1 MPSVIFRA
9 DASAT
14 TGAGHVMRCLALAE
28 TFSAAGWQ
36 CLLASGPQTAA
47 ALPDTARLL
56 PQIPLDD
63 SRRGGEQAAALR
75 KAHAEGCDLLVV
87 DGYDLDQEFESACRG
102 WAKRIWVLDDLADR
116 GHDCDLLVDGN
127 PWRQAA
133 DYRDHVSAETA
144 LRLGPD
150 HAPLHPAWAQARR
163 RQQEHGHTLLVSM
176 GATDPANMTAR
187 AVSMI
192 QAAALRVPVRVVLP
206 RQAPHHAAVR
216 RQVADL
222 SGEVALLD
230 HDVDMVAEAGA
241 ARLCL
246 GAGGGSMWERCCL
259 GIPTLLMQA
268 ADNQSLNADAL
279 VAAGAGEVADGQLA
293 ALWHDDSR
301 LAAMSAAAARLCDG
315 LGAWRLAAEA
325 TQATMAADGAPVRL
339 RRATVTDRDRVLDW
353 QREPGARQHA
363 RVAEVPSAAEH
374 AAWFAAKLDD
384 RRAVFSI
391 ILHGETPA
399 GFVRLDNDGNGG
411 YEVSIL
417 VARAKQRLGL
427 ARIALD
433 MAQVLAGGEAVRA
446 EVLADNEPS
455 RALFLGAGYR
465 PAAPAGWYL
474 RNSLKSG
481 KETA

>member
-1 MPSVIFRA
+1 MPTVIFRA
-9 DASAT
+9 DASAAS
-14 TGAGHVMRCLALAE
+14 GAGHVMRCLALAE
-28 TFSAAGWQ
+28 AFGAAGWE
-36 CLLASGPQTAA
+36 CLLATGPQTAA

-56 PQIPLDD
+56 PQLPVK
-63 SRRGGEQAAALR
+63 SNASSAEQAAALAR
-75 KAHAEGCDLLVV
+75 DCDLLVV
-87 DGYDLDQEFESACRG
+87 DGYGLDHDFESACRG

-116 GHDCDLLVDGN
+116 RHDCDLLIDGN
-127 PWRQAA
+127 PWRRAA

-150 HAPLHPAWAQARR
+150 TAPLRPAWAQARR
-163 RQQEHGHTLLVSM
+163 RQQEPGHTLLVSM

-187 AVSMI
+187 ALTMI
-192 QAAALRVPVRVVLP
+192 AAAALAAPVRVVLP
-206 RQAPHHAAVR
+206 RQAPHHAAAR
-216 RQVADL
+216 RQVAEC
-222 SGEVALLD
+222 SGDIALLD
-230 HDVDMVAEAGA
+230 HDVDMVAETAT

-293 ALWHDDSR
+293 ALWHDDAR

-325 TQATMAADGAPVRL
+325 TQAAMAADGAPVRL
-339 RRATVTDRDRVLDW
+339 RRATEADRDRVLDW

-363 RVAEVPSAAEH
+363 RVAEVPSAQEH

-384 RRAVFSI
+384 RLAVFSI
-391 ILHGETPA
+391 ILHGEAPA
-399 GFVRLDNDGNGG
+399 GFVRLDRHGKDDG

-417 VARAKQRLGL
+417 VAQAKQRLGL

-433 MAQVLAGGEAVRA
+433 LAQVLAGGEAVWA
-446 EVLADNEPS
+446 EVLPGNEAS

-474 RNSLKSG
+474 RDSLKSG